1 MSILPAADRTLEQVY
16 DVFARLLLNRY
27 YDDLFARIDTLLT
40 YEEYDMLLEHWI
52 AARDGKAPPD
62 VQAIADRVNADPV
75 AGPLLKRLA
84 TTMSCSAAPGGRA
97 AYYRRKR
104 NDETGQTDH

>member
-1 MSILPAADRTLEQVY
+1 MTYKTLQNRLNKAWSATY
-16 DVFARLLLNRY
+16 GQASRLLLNRY

-75 AGPLLKRLA
+75 AGPLLKNARHYDELF
-84 TTMSCSAAPGGRA
+84 GRA
-97 AYYRRKR
+97 WRPGCVLPKEAKR
-104 NDETGQTDH
+104 